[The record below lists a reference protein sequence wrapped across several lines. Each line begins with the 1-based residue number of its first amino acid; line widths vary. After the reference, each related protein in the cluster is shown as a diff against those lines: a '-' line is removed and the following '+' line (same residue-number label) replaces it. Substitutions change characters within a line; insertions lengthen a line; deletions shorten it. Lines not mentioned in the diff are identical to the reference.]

1 MKNKLQKR
9 TYKFSN
15 GITAAQDELNLGQD
29 YKIMSLLSGLGI
41 EDGKELL
48 DSSIGD
54 IIKKI
59 VENDLVSELLNI
71 ILVIDNDTAADRNWS
86 VLKNSELQK
95 VIEDFFS
102 LNPIA
107 LSWLKTIG
115 TGLTSAKTTRSI

>member
-1 MKNKLQKR
+1 M
-9 TYKFSN
+9 
-15 GITAAQDELNLGQD
+15 E
-29 YKIMSLLSGLGI
+29 LLSGLGI
-41 EDGKELL
+41 EDGKVLL
-48 DSSIGD
+48 NTSIGD

-71 ILVIDNDTAADRNWS
+71 ILVIDNDTSADRDWS

-102 LNPIA
+102 LNPIV